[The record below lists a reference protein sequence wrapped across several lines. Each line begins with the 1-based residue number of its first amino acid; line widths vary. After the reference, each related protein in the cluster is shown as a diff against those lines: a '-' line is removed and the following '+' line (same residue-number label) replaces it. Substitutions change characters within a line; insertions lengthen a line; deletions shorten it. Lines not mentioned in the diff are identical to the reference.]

1 MFRESKRH
9 ALAKKRGTISI
20 TLELRDL
27 MHAAPFRPFRI
38 KTTDGDTFTVDH
50 PDFIMISRR
59 GDTAVLYPKETPDE
73 GHKVLNLRHIVS
85 TKPITNGSRKP
96 GRR

>member
-1 MFRESKRH
+1 M
-9 ALAKKRGTISI
+9 AKQRRTISI
-20 TLELRDL
+20 TRELRDL
-27 MHAAPFRPFRI
+27 MHAAPFKPFRI

-50 PDFIMISRR
+50 PDFIMISRL
-59 GDTAVLYPKETPDE
+59 GDTAILYPKETPDE

-85 TKPITNGSRKP
+85 MEQTRNGSRKP